1 MNKIHRD
8 GVDVSAAFQLA
19 SKRMRNRLA
28 VQGASVQGDTTVTND
43 PNTGQD
49 IPQEVVG
56 RSWIKKVLRPVAKFG
71 FRLAKPLLRPI
82 ASRMRSYLL
91 DGLHQNVVHEIR
103 NASAIAA
110 QEGHATREL
119 LRSYAQSQQ
128 EIRRALASTV
138 QELRALRELQPHNRS
153 RQLSNL
159 ASQGLQEWID
169 NIHSRLDRI
178 EEYGYATARRVAIPC
193 SQGDVLVKTEVGFIL
208 CAASDHALLACLIDT
223 GDLELGTRLLIQ
235 KFLRPGDV
243 FVDVGANIGMH
254 TLAAAKALHGQGQ
267 IIAFEPFEPTKKLL
281 ERSAWLNGYAN
292 LVQVHHAAVSRASGK
307 MNLYLGAT
315 SGHHSL
321 FHLDSVSGRQMS
333 GPVEVE
339 VPVVSLDEVVPAS
352 QRVDLLKIDVEGAE
366 LDVIEGGRELLA
378 SNKSIGLIVEFGPS
392 HLRRTNH
399 STVDWFNV
407 FARLGFH
414 YRVINPDSGVLE
426 DWPLEQLERVDSA
439 NLFFAR
445 DNSVAWR
452 KVAA

>member
-19 SKRMRNRLA
+19 CKRIKNRLA
-28 VQGASVQGDTTVTND
+28 VQGALVQGDATVTND
-43 PNTGQD
+43 LGAGRDTPK
-49 IPQEVVG
+49 EVVG

-82 ASRMRSYLL
+82 ASRMRGYLL

-103 NASAIAA
+103 NASAIGM
-110 QEGHATREL
+110 QEGRATREL
-119 LRSYAQSQQ
+119 LESYVQSQH

-138 QELRALRELQPHNRS
+138 QELRALRELQLHDRS
-153 RQLSNL
+153 RQVSDP
-159 ASQGLQEWID
+159 ASGPQEWIE
-169 NIHSRLDRI
+169 NIQSRLERI

-193 SQGDVLVKTEVGFIL
+193 SQGDVLVKTEAGFVL

-267 IIAFEPFEPTKKLL
+267 IIAFEPFEPTRKLL

-292 LVQVHHAAVSRASGK
+292 LVKVHHAAVSRASGK

-321 FHLDSVSGRQMS
+321 FHLDSVSGSQMS
-333 GPVEVE
+333 GPVQVE
-339 VPVVSLDEVVPAS
+339 VPVVRLDEVIPAS

-366 LDVIEGGRELLA
+366 LDVIEGGLELLA
-378 SNKSIGLIVEFGPS
+378 TNKNIGLIVEFGPS

-399 STVDWFNV
+399 STADWFNM
-407 FARLGFH
+407 FARLGFR
-414 YRVINPDSGVLE
+414 YGVINPNSGALE
-426 DWPLEQLERVDSA
+426 DWSLEQLERIDSA

-445 DNSVAWR
+445 DNSIAWR